1 MDVNENFNR
10 EDSRSSSRLKEVIKR
25 AVTLILIVFILANIS
40 SIIVGITSDKEE
52 ESKLTETEGVV
63 KVLLGAY
70 SSNVTNTS
78 TTNTS
83 TYVSAR
89 DE

>member
-1 MDVNENFNR
+1 MGVNENFNR
-10 EDSRSSSRLKEVIKR
+10 EDSRSSSQPQEFIKR
-25 AVTLILIVFILANIS
+25 GVTLILIVFILANIL
-40 SIIVGITSDKEE
+40 SIIVGITNDKEVE
-52 ESKLTETEGVV
+52 NKLTETEGVV

-83 TYVSAR
+83 TYGSTRA
-89 DE
+89 E

>member
-10 EDSRSSSRLKEVIKR
+10 EDSRSSSRLQEFIKR
-25 AVTLILIVFILANIS
+25 AVSLLLIVFILANMS

-52 ESKLTETEGVV
+52 ENKLTETEGVV

-70 SSNVTNTS
+70 
-78 TTNTS
+78 
-83 TYVSAR
+83 
-89 DE
+89 

>member
-10 EDSRSSSRLKEVIKR
+10 EDRSSSRLQEFIKR

-40 SIIVGITSDKEE
+40 SIIVGITNDKEE
-52 ESKLTETEGVV
+52 ENKLTETEGVV

>member
-10 EDSRSSSRLKEVIKR
+10 EDSRSSSRLQEVIKR

-78 TTNTS
+78 TTNT